1 MSLANFS
8 SYAVSS
14 SGSRE
19 RKARDFAAIALSGRI
34 SVLDAIDSSIFAS
47 SPATPSTG
55 QT

>member
-14 SGSRE
+14 SAVRE
-19 RKARDFAAIALSGRI
+19 RKACDLAAIALSGRI
-34 SVLDAIDSSIFAS
+34 SVLAAIALSILAS
-47 SPATPSTG
+47 SSRTPSTG